1 MLKNENQ
8 RPPVLSTANNYPDK
22 SLTGF
27 SLDLQMVNRVKVT
40 EVASLLALLQ
50 LVLVQDFLG
59 TWTGASCPRFVQR
72 SSGSL
77 FKGAAHLPTPA
88 TGFICHPNLKKISPS
103 NKSLYVTQI
112 EKRFLHQ
119 IKVYMSPK
127 SKKYIFI
134 E

>member
-8 RPPVLSTANNYPDK
+8 RPPVLSTANNYPDI

-40 EVASLLALLQ
+40 EVAPLLALLQ

-88 TGFICHPNLKKISPS
+88 TGFICHLNRKNIS
-103 NKSLYVTQI
+103 
-112 EKRFLHQ
+112 R
-119 IKVYMSPK
+119 VYMSGK
-127 SKKYIFI
+127 QKKYIHRIKEHLQLGFFVTLT
-134 E
+134 